1 MNRMITLA
9 IVDQIQR
16 CISSDTTG
24 EDIDEN
30 YTFQYALQMKLIT
43 PGIIN
48 VARRFLLEIEH
59 HKEDIVENYLND
71 IVRVIPTGKPNDS
84 EKLETQAIQ
93 NENIEN
99 SKMMICE
106 EEKEEEKSES
116 GESDDDDED
125 EGSYDQLCSTFGL
138 LANIDD

>member
-1 MNRMITLA
+1 MNRIVTLA

-16 CISSDTTG
+16 CITSDTTG

-59 HKEDIVENYLND
+59 HKEDVVENYLND
-71 IVRVIPTGKPNDS
+71 IEQVIPTNTTSKPNDS
-84 EKLETQAIQ
+84 GMLETTQAIQ
-93 NENIEN
+93 NENIDN

-106 EEKEEEKSES
+106 EEKSES
-116 GESDDDDED
+116 GESDYDED